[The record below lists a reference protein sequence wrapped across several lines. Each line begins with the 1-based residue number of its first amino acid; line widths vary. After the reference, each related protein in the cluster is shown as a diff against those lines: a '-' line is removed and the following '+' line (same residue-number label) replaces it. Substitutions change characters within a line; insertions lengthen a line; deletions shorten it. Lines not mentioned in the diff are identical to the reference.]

1 LLELRQHVIIRR
13 FQIPIGDSA
22 VQFRQHKL
30 DNGLQIVA
38 ECNEGAHSLG
48 VGFFV
53 RTGARDETDEIAG
66 VSHFLEHMVFKGTP
80 RRSAD
85 DVNREFD
92 ELGAHY
98 NAFTSEE
105 NTVYYASV
113 LPEYQE
119 QCVDLLADIL
129 RPSLRDEDFDMEKK
143 VILEEIQMYA
153 DQPPFGMDDK
163 IKELHFGRHPL
174 ARSVLG
180 TLETVGELRVDQMRS
195 YFESRYSPCNVFVAA
210 AGKVD
215 FDGLVRQVESRCG
228 KWRTQPTSR
237 DIPPPASKPTFHSVV
252 RDATTQQ
259 YLLQLADAPSSENND
274 RYAAKLLATM
284 LGDDSGSR
292 MYWEMVDPG
301 LVETASL
308 GHYEYLGAGMF
319 YTWVSC
325 APEAAREILQ
335 HLDQLQRQAEQDGFK
350 PEELRQA
357 QSKVKARVVLGSE
370 RPRNRLFNVGGNWMQ
385 RSEYRSVADDLASV
399 DAVTLDDIHRVLATY
414 PLTRCTTATIGPL
427 ADWPG
432 SA

>member
-1 LLELRQHVIIRR
+1 VK
-13 FQIPIGDSA
+13 
-22 VQFRQHKL
+22 FRNHTL
-30 DNGLQIVA
+30 NNGLQIVA

-53 RTGARDETDEIAG
+53 RTGSRDETDEIAG

-105 NTVYYASV
+105 NTVYYAAV

-119 QCVDLLADIL
+119 SCLDLLADIM

-163 IKELHFGRHPL
+163 IKELHFGNHPL

-180 TLETVGELRVDQMRS
+180 TLETVGDLGVEQMRS
-195 YFESRYSPCNVFVAA
+195 YFQSRYSPGNLFVAA
-210 AGKVD
+210 AGNVD
-215 FDGLVRQVESRCG
+215 FDALVRQVESRCG
-228 KWRTQPTSR
+228 QWQPQATSR
-237 DIPPPASKPTFHSVV
+237 DVPPPASQPKFHSVV
-252 RDATTQQ
+252 RDSTTQQ
-259 YLLQLADAPSSENND
+259 YLLQLADAPASEDDD

-292 MYWEMVDPG
+292 MYWELVDPG

-308 GHYEYLGAGMF
+308 GHYEYLGAGVF
-319 YTWVSC
+319 FSWVSC
-325 APEAAREILQ
+325 GPEAARDIFQRMENLN
-335 HLDQLQRQAEQDGFK
+335 RQAEQDGFTA
-350 PEELRQA
+350 EELRQA

-399 DAVTLDDIHRVLATY
+399 DAVTLDDVHRVLAEY
-414 PLTRCTTATIGPL
+414 PLTRSTTVTIGPL
-427 ADWPG
+427 ADWNG
-432 SA
+432 SE